1 MHSSRAWLRRDAR
14 TSGRVAEQAS
24 RGGRIEHVIP
34 WLRGSD
40 PFPPLERALD
50 EPNGLLAAGGTMDPP
65 RLLDAYRRG
74 IFPWYSEGQPLLW
87 WSPDPRMVLFT
98 DELKVSRSL
107 RKRLRERRFEVRVD
121 SACERV
127 IAACGGPREGQSGT
141 WITSEV
147 RRAYGVL
154 HARGYVHSVETWR
167 DGALVGGLYGVA
179 LGRVF
184 FGESMF
190 ARETDAS
197 KVALVHLAEI
207 LRTLDVPLIDCQQDT
222 EHLASLGAR
231 TISRERFAALLREL
245 INSGE
250 PPGGWPTTPMPIAST

>member
-1 MHSSRAWLRRDAR
+1 LPIRRDVTR
-14 TSGRVAEQAS
+14 PESQWQNRL
-24 RGGRIEHVIP
+24 VIP
-34 WLRGSD
+34 WLRRSD
-40 PFPPLERALD
+40 PFPPLECALD
-50 EPNGLLAAGGTMDPP
+50 DPNGLLAAGGTMDPP

-98 DELKVSRSL
+98 DELKISRSL
-107 RKRLRERRFEVRVD
+107 RKRLREGRFDVRVD
-121 SACERV
+121 TACDRV
-127 IAACGGPREGQSGT
+127 IAACGGPRDGQSGT

-147 RRAYGVL
+147 RRAYGAL
-154 HARGYVHSVETWR
+154 HERGYVHSVESWR
-167 DGALVGGLYGVA
+167 EGALVGGLYGVA

-190 ARETDAS
+190 AREPDAS
-197 KVALVHLAEI
+197 KVALVHLVEI
-207 LRTLDVPLIDCQQDT
+207 LRSLDVPLIDCQQDT

-231 TISRERFAALLREL
+231 TIPRRRFAALLREL

-250 PPGGWPTTPMPIAST
+250 PPGGWPNTPMPIAST